1 MNQIEIK
8 KKIIELSKIELE
20 KKIEFLKQA
29 IDEAQKEAASHKG
42 RMESR
47 YDTFKEEARAE
58 RDNFK
63 KQRFNVQ
70 NSLLIIN
77 EIPVEIVD
85 VIKLGAIIETDKNNY
100 FVSVGIL
107 DAIEIDNKKYLP
119 ISLESPIGQALLNK
133 KSGDEVEF
141 RNQKIKIRNV
151 F

>member
-1 MNQIEIK
+1 
-8 KKIIELSKIELE
+8 
-20 KKIEFLKQA
+20 
-29 IDEAQKEAASHKG
+29 
-42 RMESR
+42 MESR
-47 YDTFKEEARAE
+47 YDTFKEEAQAE

-77 EIPVEIVD
+77 EIPVEIID

-107 DAIEIDNKKYLP
+107 DAIEIDNKKYLL
-119 ISLESPIGQALLNK
+119 ISLGSPIGQALLNK

-141 RNQKIKIRNV
+141 RNQKIKIKNI